1 MLRVCCYMR
10 MSTDRQE
17 YSIESQWHMIES
29 YCSRNDMKVVRK
41 YVDEGIS
48 GGYAKLS
55 RRVSFLQMIQDSTDA
70 DWEAVVIYDSSRF
83 SRSFEQAVA
92 YRAELERNGK
102 RVVSVTEPDVEGEGG
117 KYLNAIRAI
126 GNEEYLLRLS
136 KSVRRGQKEK
146 IERGELFCKPP
157 YGYRKEGNNF
167 IIIPEEA
174 DVVRMVY
181 ERFKSGS
188 SAYQIAKECFAAGIK
203 THRGNGFDSR
213 QIERILLNPAY
224 MGTLHVIASG
234 VEYSIPDKIPPIIS
248 KEEWDQIQ
256 ELFRHFKLTHK
267 KKQRPRELGQH
278 WLCGHIRCST
288 CGGAY
293 TRSGCRHAGSTHVYY
308 AWRCTNRL
316 RANCGQKTIISE
328 PKITELFCSAL
339 RNLIE
344 GIDDTYKQIS
354 FAPARKLPEVDFD
367 SQIARLQKQLKRC
380 KEAYEA
386 EIDTLEEYAANKRRI
401 MSDIEFLKTQKVQ
414 KDTAPMITPEVQ
426 KIYSD
431 IYSLLLD
438 EQLPTVQKRSAVD
451 RILDRIIIYPDHTVS
466 IIFLSPAD
474 VQ

>member
-29 YCSRNDMKVVRK
+29 YCSRNDMKVVRR

-55 RRVSFLQMIQDSTDA
+55 RRVSFLQMIQDSADA

-102 RVVSVTEPDVEGEGG
+102 RVISVTEPDVEGEGG

-213 QIERILLNPAY
+213 QIERILVNPAY

-234 VEYSIPDKIPPIIS
+234 IEYTIPDKIPPIIS
-248 KEEWDQIQ
+248 KEEWDQTQ
-256 ELFRHFKLTHK
+256 EVFRHFKLTHK

-278 WLCGHIRCST
+278 WLCSHLRCAT
-288 CGGAY
+288 CGAAY
-293 TRSGCRHAGSTHVYY
+293 TRSGSRHAGSSHVYY

-316 RANCGQKTIISE
+316 RGNCGQKAIISE
-328 PKITELFCSAL
+328 LKISELFFSAL
-339 RNLIE
+339 HHLID
-344 GIDDTYKQIS
+344 GADSNYHQIT
-354 FAPARKLPEVDFD
+354 FAPAQKLPVIDFD
-367 SQIARLQKQLKRC
+367 GQIARLQKQLKRC
-380 KEAYEA
+380 KDAYEA

-401 MSDIEFLKTQKVQ
+401 LSSIQSLETQKSQSNSDPV
-414 KDTAPMITPEVQ
+414 ITPEVHR
-426 KIYSD
+426 IYTD
-431 IYSLLLD
+431 IYDLLQD
-438 EQLPTVQKRSAVD
+438 EKIPMVEKRSAVD
-451 RILDRIIIYPDHTVS
+451 RILDRIIIHPDHSIS